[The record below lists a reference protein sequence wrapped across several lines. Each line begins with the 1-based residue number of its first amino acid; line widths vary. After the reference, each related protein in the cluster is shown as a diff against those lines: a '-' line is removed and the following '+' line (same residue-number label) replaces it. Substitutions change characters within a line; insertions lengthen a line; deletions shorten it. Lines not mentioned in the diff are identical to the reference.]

1 MKALTLLFVL
11 GSSSCNNIASAIDAS
26 AKPSPNNFILYEQK
40 SDKFSSTS
48 GGDVNNPSPIKI
60 STNVPLTVQRYDNIN
75 EVFEG
80 EKKCLFI
87 VYVVY
92 IIVNI

>member
-11 GSSSCNNIASAIDAS
+11 GSSYNNIALAVDAS

-48 GGDVNNPSPIKI
+48 GGDFNNPSPIKI

-80 EKKCLFI
+80 EKKCMFR